1 MNITEEMVDNI
12 FSDYNFKKVW
22 KFLFEETPDWLN
34 GVGMKVTQMNIY
46 EDKRGNQL
54 EYFFIVDMN
63 EMVKNEKE
71 LDAAICSLFG
81 NKLTREEMTYHLSNR
96 NLI

>member
-22 KFLFEETPDWLN
+22 KFLFKETPDWLN
-34 GVGMKVTQMNIY
+34 GVGMKITQMNIY

-71 LDAAICSLFG
+71 LDVAICSLFG
-81 NKLTREEMTYHLSNR
+81 NKLTREEMTHHLSNR